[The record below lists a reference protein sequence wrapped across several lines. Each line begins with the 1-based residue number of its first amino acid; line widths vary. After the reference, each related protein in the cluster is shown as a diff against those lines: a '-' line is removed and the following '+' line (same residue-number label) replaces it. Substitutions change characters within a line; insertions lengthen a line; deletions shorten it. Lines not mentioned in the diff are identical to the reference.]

1 MAKYVLVK
9 GKLDRDLIIPDNFE
23 LVSSAQRERNGEQ
36 VQVERYQHGKD
47 VIPNNAHMTL
57 VYGEDD
63 RLISYNNFVGD
74 INLELPGD
82 DELVQTATAV
92 WHNLDA
98 KYARRLQFMRI
109 DTLQRFFVDQHGDRN
124 EFEVLW
130 VKFAHNNGSYNWVT
144 IGPGGQILEV
154 ERESRWDYMRAR
166 RATEEWNYEA
176 WVLAREGKGP
186 QLAAP
191 EALA

>member
-1 MAKYVLVK
+1 MAKYVMVK
-9 GKLDRDLIIPDNFE
+9 GKLDCDLVIPVDFT
-23 LVSSAQRERNGEQ
+23 LVSTVERERNSER
-36 VQVERYQHGKD
+36 VQVERYQHGANI
-47 VIPNNAHMTL
+47 IPNNAHVTL

-63 RLISYNNFVGD
+63 RLISYNNTLGD
-74 INLELPGD
+74 VKLELPTD
-82 DELVQTATAV
+82 DELVQTAADV

-98 KYARRLQFMRI
+98 EYARGLHFMRI
-109 DTLQRFFVDQHGDRN
+109 DTLNRFFIDNHGNRN
-124 EFEVLW
+124 EYEVLW

-154 ERESRWDYMRAR
+154 ERESRWDYMHSR
-166 RATEEWNYEA
+166 RATQEWNYDA
-176 WVLAREGKGP
+176 WVLAYEGKGP

>member
-1 MAKYVLVK
+1 MAKYVMVK
-9 GKLDRDLIIPDNFE
+9 GKLDCDLVIPVDFT
-23 LVSSAQRERNGEQ
+23 LVSTVERERNSER
-36 VQVERYQHGKD
+36 VQVERYQHGANI
-47 VIPNNAHMTL
+47 IPNNAHVTL

-63 RLISYNNFVGD
+63 RLISYNNTVGD
-74 INLELPGD
+74 VKLELPTD
-82 DELVQTATAV
+82 DELVQTAADV

-98 KYARRLQFMRI
+98 EYARGLHFMRI
-109 DTLQRFFVDQHGDRN
+109 DTLNRFFIDNHGNRN
-124 EFEVLW
+124 EYEVLW

-154 ERESRWDYMRAR
+154 ERESRWDYMHSR
-166 RATEEWNYEA
+166 RATQEWNYDA
-176 WVLAREGKGP
+176 WVLAYEGKGP